1 MLQRE
6 FTATADRLPGVRG
19 LLAQLHRSLLDA
31 ERRDLE
37 KERGRVA
44 AAEYLGLLLTDSRFS
59 WLRPLGRMV
68 AKLDEVIANAETSGD
83 PISDLEAGL
92 LLDEVGQI
100 VNLRTGLE
108 AGLRYI
114 DWLQREPE
122 VVLAHAALAR
132 ALRPRPTA
140 WAA

>member
-6 FTATADRLPGVRG
+6 MTATADRLPAVRG

-37 KERGRVA
+37 KESGRVSSG
-44 AAEYLGLLLTDSRFS
+44 EYLGLLLNDPRFQ

-68 AKLDEVIANAETSGD
+68 ARLDDVIAHAETSGD
-83 PISDLEAGL
+83 PITDLEAGL
-92 LLDEVGQI
+92 LLDEVGQV

-114 DWLQREPE
+114 AWLQREPE
-122 VVLAHAALAR
+122 VVLAHAALAS
-132 ALRPRPTA
+132 ALKPRPTA